1 MVTVDLDPG
10 LYANALAALA
20 RLGGSSLD
28 RISYDVGEFLEVS
41 ARARISDTK
50 TAPDGTP
57 WAPWSEAYDET
68 RNHSQHS
75 LLVNRNDLFDSIQNY
90 TSGDTIRVGT
100 NLVYGAI
107 HQFGS
112 AGAEGGIPA
121 RPYLGLSREDEREI
135 TDLVIGR
142 LEDLLQ

>member
-1 MVTVDLDPG
+1 VH
-10 LYANALAALA
+10 A
-20 RLGGSSLD
+20 
-28 RISYDVGEFLEVS
+28 
-41 ARARISDTK
+41 
-50 TAPDGTP
+50 
-57 WAPWSEAYDET
+57 
-68 RNHSQHS
+68 
-75 LLVNRNDLFDSIQNY
+75 LLVGRGDLRDSIQNY

-112 AGAEGGIPA
+112 NGAEGGIPA
-121 RPYLGLSREDEREI
+121 RPWLGLSREDEREI